1 MTSAISAITAT
12 SAEPVAAAA
21 LPTAPADGAAV
32 LQFRSA
38 LSQPDVS
45 APAPVDAARNA
56 ATVSAAGN
64 TPSVFGDRVLAG
76 LQSVSDSFRHQN
88 ATLTALSTYP
98 GLSMTGVLQLQA
110 DIARFSLQVEMLG
123 KITGK
128 APQQLDQLLRMQ

>member
-56 ATVSAAGN
+56 ATLSAAPGIRRRYLVIACWRAFRAYR
-64 TPSVFGDRVLAG
+64 TRFGTRTQRSPLCPRIRG
-76 LQSVSDSFRHQN
+76 CQ
-88 ATLTALSTYP
+88 
-98 GLSMTGVLQLQA
+98 
-110 DIARFSLQVEMLG
+110 
-123 KITGK
+123 
-128 APQQLDQLLRMQ
+128 